1 MKIKTETPRF
11 ESLEE
16 RIAYKKRV
24 YAEAKKQLEK
34 LEETRNSASAF
45 VFYVTPAKLIVWKC
59 GFSCEGHS
67 RESVQKWIAD
77 VDAYY
82 SEMMALEGAE
92 EENE

>member
-45 VFYVTPAKLIVWKC
+45 VFYVIPAVAVGIIIFLMLLI
-59 GFSCEGHS
+59 
-67 RESVQKWIAD
+67 RR
-77 VDAYY
+77 
-82 SEMMALEGAE
+82 
-92 EENE
+92 